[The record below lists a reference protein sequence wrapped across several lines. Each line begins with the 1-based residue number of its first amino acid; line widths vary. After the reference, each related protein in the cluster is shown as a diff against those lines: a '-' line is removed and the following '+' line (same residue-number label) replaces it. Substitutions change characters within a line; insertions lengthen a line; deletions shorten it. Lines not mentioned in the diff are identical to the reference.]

1 MFNFSLRTISALGVS
16 AALLAVVMGV
26 AARTDLAD
34 AAPLSADPTSPRE
47 LIVSGTGRVSVE
59 PDQANITVGVQFTAP
74 TLTEASRQASE
85 NITRVLDA
93 IKALGV
99 DAKDIQ
105 TSSYSIT
112 PLNTY
117 QEGQAPTIIGYQVSN
132 ILVVRVRSVASVGKV
147 LDAALGAAANYL
159 GDVSWTL
166 ADSTAAESQA
176 RTLAVRDATRIAQ
189 VLAQAAGLTLGPVTS
204 IQENVSTVPGP
215 RPYARD
221 AVSQA
226 AGAPPVETGSLDVT
240 TTVEMRFTVQ

>member
-1 MFNFSLRTISALGVS
+1 MFHLSLRTLTALGVS

-26 AARTDLAD
+26 AAKTELAD
-34 AAPLSADPTSPRE
+34 AAPVTADSNTPRE
-47 LIVSGTGRVSVE
+47 IIVSGTGRVAVT
-59 PDQANITVGVQFTAP
+59 PDQANVTVGVQFTAP

-93 IKALGV
+93 LKAQGV

-105 TSSYSIT
+105 TSSYTIT

-132 ILVVRVRSVASVGKV
+132 ILVVRVRSIENVGQV
-147 LDAALGAAANYL
+147 LDAALGAGANYL
-159 GDVSWTL
+159 GGVSWTI
-166 ADSTAAESQA
+166 ADPTAAEAQA

-189 VLAQAAGLTLGPVTS
+189 VLAQAAGLALGPVTA